1 METEFGILTK
11 TRLIP
16 LIKSFSISSE
26 SVSTLYRS
34 AAGRVQIVSGGDLIN
49 QTLKAA
55 DKVRVVIIPVPSF
68 SAAINFI
75 HRVAEGVQLACSGK
89 TVNGMNSP
97 KNTKK
102 GMKKSIN
109 QKNQSLNTYL
119 HSVSVI
125 FQCVAA
131 INQTFCGGNKNVT
144 CIPDSLLSFSI
155 TNPVL
160 LFIPN
165 SPKTILESFRV

>member
-1 METEFGILTK
+1 METEFGSFTVNQ
-11 TRLIP
+11 LIP
-16 LIKSFSISSE
+16 LYRLKLIE

-34 AAGRVQIVSGGDLIN
+34 AAVRFQVVSGGNPYN

-55 DKVRVVIIPVPSF
+55 DNLRGFIVPLPF
-68 SAAINFI
+68 LSAVSKFI
-75 HRVAEGVQLACSGK
+75 QRAAAGVQLAGSCQ

-102 GMKKSIN
+102 GTKKSIKP
-109 QKNQSLNTYL
+109 KNQSLNTYL

-125 FQCVAA
+125 FQSVAA
-131 INQTFCGGNKNVT
+131 GVRPVGGGNKNVT

-160 LFIPN
+160 LFIQN
-165 SPKTILESFRV
+165 SPKTILKSFRV